1 MERRAKLRETFNCF
15 LSSHGV
21 LDEYYRRMKES
32 LPEKEQKELF
42 KVENP
47 CTWIESAFGWGEGI
61 ELFEKSLQ
69 DIRKWSKL
77 HTLCLIEVANFPKEN
92 Y

>member
-1 MERRAKLRETFNCF
+1 MERRAKLREAFNCF

-21 LDEYYRRMKES
+21 LDEYYRRMEES

-42 KVENP
+42 EIENP
-47 CTWIESAFGWGEGI
+47 RTWLEAAFGWGENI
-61 ELFEKSLQ
+61 EPFEKALQ

-77 HTLCLIEVANFPKEN
+77 HTLWLAEVASFPKEN